1 MKTTS
6 NTKLLIRVLHLKVK
20 HAQTDHWLK
29 KNLTLGNSLQV
40 FNQVHSLMSAVFGEN
55 VEDSSSDSNAHTST
69 RCSGDHELGLVVSNP
84 MRSLVVRA
92 MIFLDTF
99 I

>member
-1 MKTTS
+1 M
-6 NTKLLIRVLHLKVK
+6 RVR
-20 HAQTDHWLK
+20 HAKTDHWVE
-29 KNLTLGNSLQV
+29 KNLTLENRMQV
-40 FNQVHSLMSAVFGEN
+40 FKQVHSLMSAVFGEN

-69 RCSGDHELGLVVSNP
+69 RCSADHELGLVVSNP

-99 I
+99 TLDVAIQPITID

>member
-55 VEDSSSDSNAHTST
+55 VSDSNAHTST
-69 RCSGDHELGLVVSNP
+69 RCSADHELGLVVSNP